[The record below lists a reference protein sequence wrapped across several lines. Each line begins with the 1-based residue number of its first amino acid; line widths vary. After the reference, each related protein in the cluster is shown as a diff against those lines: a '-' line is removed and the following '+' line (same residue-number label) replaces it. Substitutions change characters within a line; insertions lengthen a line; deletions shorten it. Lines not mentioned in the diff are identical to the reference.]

1 MSFFDLPNKTFF
13 NRVIPKNA
21 FDEYTNSKQ
30 KKLISDSIQRIT
42 WSNKISTDTVNLS
55 GRDIKEIQLF
65 KLELKS
71 KSDISK
77 IIQIIDRSIPYPIIF
92 WIQYNEEAYLSASS
106 KHAHAT
112 NENIAV
118 VDWTFTSD
126 WFQID
131 QCGFKINLKKDLD
144 EVYKDFCVQLTG
156 RVNPKKQTLQE
167 VHQNEVQLNTLN
179 KEIDSLKSAI
189 AKCKQFNKKV
199 ELNMSLKKKEAEL
212 NTFLNRFF

>member
-212 NTFLNRFF
+212 NTFLNR